1 MTALGYFLGNVEFVK
16 NNFELVILLIV
27 FLSIL
32 PGITAVGRN
41 VLRRRGVL
49 PEES

>member
-1 MTALGYFLGNVEFVK
+1 VPFVK

-32 PGITAVGRN
+32 PGVSAVARN
-41 VLRRRGVL
+41 VARRRGAL